1 MVSTPVPTV
10 DNSRGILLMLAAIF
24 FFTSLDAAA
33 KALGQAAN
41 PVVALWARYA
51 GQAVLVLVLVA
62 PRLATVARTNYPRL
76 QLLRSAFLMGATSCF
91 FFGIYHIGLAQAT
104 AIMDVNP
111 LLITLGAALFLGEK
125 VGPRRWSAIL
135 IGFVGV
141 LIVLRPGMEGFVPA
155 ALFTVMGML
164 GFAGRDLATR
174 AAPPVLSNMQLGIYG
189 FAMLI
194 PTGGAILAYTGGAA
208 VPGTAAAGQLLAASA
223 FGVAAYWGLTAAM
236 RIGEV
241 AVVTPFRYTRLIFA
255 LILGVLVFGERPDAA
270 TLIGAAI
277 IIASGVY
284 TLVRQRRARQG

>member
-1 MVSTPVPTV
+1 MENIRGSVLMVAAMAGFALEDMFIKRATQSLPVGEV
-10 DNSRGILLMLAAIF
+10 LMIFGLCGMLAFMVLTRMRGQRIVHPAVLSRPMIVKAVMEVMGRLGYTLGIALTPLSNASAI
-24 FFTSLDAAA
+24 L
-33 KALGQAAN
+33 QAT
-41 PVVALWARYA
+41 PLVVVA
-51 GQAVLVLVLVA
+51 
-62 PRLATVARTNYPRL
+62 
-76 QLLRSAFLMGATSCF
+76 
-91 FFGIYHIGLAQAT
+91 
-104 AIMDVNP
+104 
-111 LLITLGAALFLGEK
+111 GAALLFGEK

>member
-1 MVSTPVPTV
+1 MRGLELENIRGSVLMVAAMAGFAVEDMFIKRAAQTLPVGEVLMIFGLGGMLAFMVLTA
-10 DNSRGILLMLAAIF
+10 SRGQRILHPAVLGRTMIVKAVMEVTGRLGYTLGIALTPLSNASAI
-24 FFTSLDAAA
+24 L
-33 KALGQAAN
+33 QAT
-41 PVVALWARYA
+41 PLVVVA
-51 GQAVLVLVLVA
+51 
-62 PRLATVARTNYPRL
+62 
-76 QLLRSAFLMGATSCF
+76 
-91 FFGIYHIGLAQAT
+91 
-104 AIMDVNP
+104 
-111 LLITLGAALFLGEK
+111 GAALLFGEK
-125 VGPRRWSAIL
+125 VGPRRWSAIV
-135 IGFVGV
+135 IGFIGV

-174 AAPPVLSNMQLGIYG
+174 AAPTVLSNMQLGIYG

-194 PTGGAILAYTGGAA
+194 PTGAAILAYTGGGAI
-208 VPGTAAAGQLLAASA
+208 PGPTESAQLLAATA

-284 TLVRQRRARQG
+284 TLVRQRRVTAR

>member
-1 MVSTPVPTV
+1 LENIRGSVLMVAAMAGFALEDMFIKRATQSLPVGEV
-10 DNSRGILLMLAAIF
+10 LMIFGLCGMLAFMALTRMRGQRIVHPAVLSRPMIVKAVMEVMGRLGYTLGIALTPLSNASAI
-24 FFTSLDAAA
+24 L
-33 KALGQAAN
+33 QAT
-41 PVVALWARYA
+41 PLVVVA
-51 GQAVLVLVLVA
+51 
-62 PRLATVARTNYPRL
+62 
-76 QLLRSAFLMGATSCF
+76 
-91 FFGIYHIGLAQAT
+91 
-104 AIMDVNP
+104 
-111 LLITLGAALFLGEK
+111 GAALLFGEK

>member
-1 MVSTPVPTV
+1 MENIRGSVLMVAAMAGFALEDMFIKRATQSLPVGEV
-10 DNSRGILLMLAAIF
+10 LMIFGLCGMLAFMALTRMRGQRIVHPAVLSRPMIVKAVMEVMGRLGYTLGIALTPLSNASAI
-24 FFTSLDAAA
+24 L
-33 KALGQAAN
+33 QAT
-41 PVVALWARYA
+41 PLVVVA
-51 GQAVLVLVLVA
+51 
-62 PRLATVARTNYPRL
+62 
-76 QLLRSAFLMGATSCF
+76 
-91 FFGIYHIGLAQAT
+91 
-104 AIMDVNP
+104 
-111 LLITLGAALFLGEK
+111 GAALLFGEK

-194 PTGGAILAYTGGAA
+194 PTGGAILAYTGGVA

>member
-1 MVSTPVPTV
+1 MENIRGSVLMVAAMAGFALEDMFIKRATQSLPVGEV
-10 DNSRGILLMLAAIF
+10 LMIFGLCGMLAFMALTRMRGQRIVHPAVLSRPMIVKAVMEVMGRLGYTLGIALTPLSNASAI
-24 FFTSLDAAA
+24 L
-33 KALGQAAN
+33 QAT
-41 PVVALWARYA
+41 PLVVVA
-51 GQAVLVLVLVA
+51 
-62 PRLATVARTNYPRL
+62 
-76 QLLRSAFLMGATSCF
+76 
-91 FFGIYHIGLAQAT
+91 
-104 AIMDVNP
+104 
-111 LLITLGAALFLGEK
+111 GAALLFGEK

-208 VPGTAAAGQLLAASA
+208 VPGVAAAGQLLAASA

>member
-1 MVSTPVPTV
+1 MENIRGSVLMVAAMAGFALEDMFIKRATQSLPVGEV
-10 DNSRGILLMLAAIF
+10 LMIFGLCGMLAFMALTRMRGQRIVHPAVLSRPMFVKAVMEVMGRLGYTLGIALTPLSNASAI
-24 FFTSLDAAA
+24 L
-33 KALGQAAN
+33 QAT
-41 PVVALWARYA
+41 PLVVVA
-51 GQAVLVLVLVA
+51 
-62 PRLATVARTNYPRL
+62 
-76 QLLRSAFLMGATSCF
+76 
-91 FFGIYHIGLAQAT
+91 
-104 AIMDVNP
+104 
-111 LLITLGAALFLGEK
+111 GAALLFGEK